1 MDNTN
6 NSISDR
12 ERIGMY
18 TRKKLRRLAALL
30 AMGLLLTASALVGAE
45 PAANPATTVA
55 PVTEITLDQA
65 VNMALTNNPSGKI
78 AGFEFE
84 AAKGSLTAARSYR
97 WPTLS
102 YTHKDAWTWYGEKY
116 IDSNYPSKDHNYVED
131 KFSNALTLNWTVWA
145 GNKIES
151 QVSQAKLA
159 LDSSQWGIAA
169 ARQTLKYNATD
180 AYFKLMAARNA
191 VKLGEES
198 VERLEK
204 YLQDVQVQY
213 RVGVVAKV
221 DVLRSEVS
229 LAQARQTLI
238 EARNAYDLA
247 MSNLNNIIGLPLTT
261 NIGIKGDLTY
271 EKYEQA
277 LAACEDT
284 ALRQR
289 PEIFQYTDAVK
300 SAQEAITIAR
310 AGYLPTVTATAQAA
324 WYKDQFPGGQNY
336 NWTIYLTTNWN
347 ILDSGLTAGNLKKA
361 IETHKKAQEQ
371 LRQTVDSVR
380 LDVRS
385 TYLSLQSYD
394 QSIQTSKASVG
405 LAEEDYR
412 IKVIRYRAGV
422 GTNLDVLD
430 AQVALTTAKNNYLLA
445 MYNYNNYRAKLDKSM
460 GVSVK

>member
-1 MDNTN
+1 
-6 NSISDR
+6 
-12 ERIGMY
+12 MY

-30 AMGLLLTASALVGAE
+30 ATGLLLTAATLVGAE

-78 AGFEFE
+78 AVFEFE

-324 WYKDQFPGGQNY
+324 WYNDQFPGGKNY

-361 IETHKKAQEQ
+361 VETHKKAQEQ

-385 TYLSLQSYD
+385 TYLSLQSFD

-445 MYNYNNYRAKLDKSM
+445 MYNYNNYRAKLDKAM
-460 GVSVK
+460 GVPVK

>member
-1 MDNTN
+1 MDTQ
-6 NSISDR
+6 
-12 ERIGMY
+12 
-18 TRKKLRRLAALL
+18 KKLRRMAVGLT
-30 AMGLLLTASALVGAE
+30 MGLLLTASTLVGAE
-45 PAANPATTVA
+45 PMAQPAS
-55 PVTEITLDQA
+55 VTEITLDQA

-159 LDSSQWGIAA
+159 LDSSQWGVAA

-198 VERLEK
+198 VERVEK

-324 WYKDQFPGGQNY
+324 WYNDQFPGGKNY

>member
-1 MDNTN
+1 MDNVN
-6 NSISDR
+6 NSITDR

-30 AMGLLLTASALVGAE
+30 AMGLLLTASTLVGAE
-45 PAANPATTVA
+45 PAAQPA

-65 VNMALTNNPSGKI
+65 VHMALTNNPSGKI
-78 AGFEFE
+78 AVFEFE
-84 AAKGSLTAARSYR
+84 AAKGTLTAARSYR

-116 IDSNYPSKDHNYVED
+116 NENLKKSAPSIDHNYVED
-131 KFSNALTLNWTVWA
+131 KFANALTLNWTVWA

-151 QVSQAKLA
+151 QVSQAKLT
-159 LDSSQWGIAA
+159 LDSSRWGIAA

-191 VKLGEES
+191 VKLSEES

-261 NIGIKGDLTY
+261 NLEIKGDLTY
-271 EKYEQA
+271 EKYEQQ

-324 WYKDQFPGGQNY
+324 WYNDQFPGGKNY

-361 IETHKKAQEQ
+361 VETHKKAQEQ

-385 TYLSLQSYD
+385 TYLSLQSFD

-460 GVSVK
+460 GVPVK